1 MAPRARPRKRLTR
14 MDAAIDAMTPLGFP
28 EQLVRRIVKGLLEV
42 YGGDVGWPFIEADA
56 YKILIDTILDQ
67 PEEGDVGEERNENEN
82 LLTVGEE
89 SNGGEELLPVG
100 QVTHEDENLLPVGEE
115 RNEVEN
121 LLTNGAL
128 GDERPGYSI
137 VADDPG
143 PSTLS
148 LPHIS
153 SEVLDFIPTPPPASG
168 LTRRRRRPCY
178 GWISSDESG
187 DEPDDFIMLT
197 PAPRLKRRNLISRLG
212 RTMRF
217 ERWNLV
223 ADLFIDN
230 DEPILRR

>member
-1 MAPRARPRKRLTR
+1 MPSTLEREEAAMAPRARPRKRLTR

-28 EQLVRRIVKGLLEV
+28 EQLVRRTVKGLLEV

-89 SNGGEELLPVG
+89 RNGDEELLQVG
-100 QVTHEDENLLPVGEE
+100 QETHEDENLL
-115 RNEVEN
+115 
-121 LLTNGAL
+121 TNRAL
-128 GDERPGYSI
+128 GDERPGCSI

-148 LPHIS
+148 LPPLS
-153 SEVLDFIPTPPPASG
+153 SEVLDFIPTPRLDFIPTPPPASG

-197 PAPRLKRRNLISRLG
+197 PAPRLKRRNLISR
-212 RTMRF
+212 
-217 ERWNLV
+217 W
-223 ADLFIDN
+223 DLR
-230 DEPILRR
+230 P

>member
-42 YGGDVGWPFIEADA
+42 YGGDEGWPFIEADA

-89 SNGGEELLPVG
+89 RNGDEELLPVG
-100 QVTHEDENLLPVGEE
+100 QETHEDENLLP
-115 RNEVEN
+115 
-121 LLTNGAL
+121 NGAL
-128 GDERPGYSI
+128 GDERPGCSI

-148 LPHIS
+148 LPPIS
-153 SEVLDFIPTPPPASG
+153 SEVLDFMPTPRLDFIPTPPPASG

-178 GWISSDESG
+178 GWISSDESC

-197 PAPRLKRRNLISRLG
+197 PAPRLKRRNLISRWDV
-212 RTMRF
+212 R
-217 ERWNLV
+217 
-223 ADLFIDN
+223 
-230 DEPILRR
+230 P